1 MRSYSFL
8 NFVAANSFEALWI
21 FSGFARN
28 FQVNKF
34 RAVLLKCLVICHRAI
49 YSVNTFTRY
58 SEGALR
64 LIRLC
69 GGASYEHRT
78 QEPDPGVFRPSRFD
92 PFRQYSRIHILYT
105 WVIARAA
112 TISDLGYC
120 RYNRRDCC
128 GLPIIG
134 RRADNPPLRLLG
146 FLCSPSNALPICA
159 TSSSDRKVSL
169 VFPSSCLRKGTIFLC
184 TRIISEK

>member
-1 MRSYSFL
+1 MRSYSSL

-28 FQVNKF
+28 FKVNKS
-34 RAVLLKCLVICHRAI
+34 RAALLTCLVICHRAI

-69 GGASYEHRT
+69 GGASYEYQT

-92 PFRQYSRIHILYT
+92 PFRRYWRIYCIRYRARRNHSRSRLLPLQS
-105 WVIARAA
+105 AR
-112 TISDLGYC
+112 L
-120 RYNRRDCC
+120 
-128 GLPIIG
+128 
-134 RRADNPPLRLLG
+134 LRLANYWEESRQSSFASSRLS
-146 FLCSPSNALPICA
+146 LLPLVLPVCA

-184 TRIISEK
+184 TRVISEK